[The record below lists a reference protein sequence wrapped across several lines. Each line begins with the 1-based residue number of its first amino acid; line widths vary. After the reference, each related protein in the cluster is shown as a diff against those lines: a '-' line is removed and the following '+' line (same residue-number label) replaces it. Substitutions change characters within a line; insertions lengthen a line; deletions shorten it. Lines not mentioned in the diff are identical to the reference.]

1 MKRRPP
7 RSTLF
12 PYTTLYLS
20 LDFFGGFIRID
31 LGNER
36 SIQQHASDPGQGPAR
51 ANPADRRPGEGEGR
65 LRARRRRVRGAAAAP
80 RYAACILA
88 PAGGVGDG
96 RGGLLN
102 TCRHRGLAQVDLVVL
117 VEPP

>member
-36 SIQQHASDPGQGPAR
+36 SIQHHASDPGLGPAR

-65 LRARRRRVRGAAAAP
+65 LRACRRIGRADAAAP
-80 RYAACILA
+80 VTATSRLPPSADAD
-88 PAGGVGDG
+88 DG
-96 RGGLLN
+96 RGRLLE
-102 TCRHRGLAQVDLVVL
+102 A
-117 VEPP
+117 

>member
-36 SIQQHASDPGQGPAR
+36 SIQQYASNPGLGPAR
-51 ANPADRRPGEGEGR
+51 ANPADRRPGEGEAR
-65 LRARRRRVRGAAAAP
+65 LRARRRRVRGGAAAP
-80 RYAACILA
+80 RSARSIRN
-88 PAGGVGDG
+88 PTGGVADG
-96 RGGLLN
+96 PGRLLN
-102 TCRHRGLAQVDLVVL
+102 ACVPRGVAQVDLVVL
-117 VEPP
+117 VE